1 MPRPPPA
8 SPSPHPRPPP
18 PAPAVFGTSA
28 PDRAYMPRVQGNTAG
43 VLHDHLGLWKVSSSQ
58 AGYCMTTWAC
68 GR

>member
-1 MPRPPPA
+1 M
-8 SPSPHPRPPP
+8 
-18 PAPAVFGTSA
+18 FGTSA